1 MRGVDVLVGVP
12 PLLFILVL
20 LTGAGTGNGTLVAA
34 VAIVQAPL
42 IARVVRSAT
51 LEQSVRAFVEA
62 AVARGETVRAILLR
76 EIVPNIVPSVMADA
90 GLRLTYS
97 IILVASVN
105 FFGLGLQPPAAD
117 WALMISE
124 NRDGFDLNPWV
135 DHRARGHDRAADDRR
150 EPDRRRAG
158 AEPRALRR
166 AERRMTLGASKR
178 AACGSSCVDG
188 TPIIDGV
195 DLALE
200 PGRVLGLVG
209 ESGSGKTTTALAL
222 LGYAR
227 PGTRIAAGSVAIAG
241 ERLPLGDERAVRRAR
256 GRTISYVAQD
266 PSSALDPTVRI
277 GRAVQAMFDVPRRRP
292 AAVPGLLSAVGLP
305 SDEAFRRRYPHEVS
319 GGQRQR
325 VAIATALACEPRVV
339 VLDEPTTGLDVITQA
354 RVLDEIRRIQAEF
367 GIALVYVS
375 HDLAVVAEVADEI
388 AVLYAGRVVEHA
400 TTAELTAS
408 PRHPYTRGLLNS
420 IPDHALPRRLV
431 SMRGI
436 SAGVGAWPQG
446 CAFEPRCDQAVPA
459 CSVALPP
466 LLDTGGAWLV
476 RCPEFERTPPL
487 ALGDPLVAATAADE
501 PVPVLAVEGLAA
513 TYGAGRSQTTAVGDL
528 SFELHNGSCLAL
540 VGESGSGKT
549 TAARCIAGLHRP
561 AAGSILLDGKPLA
574 AHARD
579 RSARRPPPH
588 PDHLPE
594 PLRVAQPAP
603 PRRRGDRS
611 GRRGSCAASIAPRAS
626 ASSPSCSTRCGC
638 PRALHRRF
646 PGELSGG
653 ERQRVAIA
661 RALAADPAVLVCD
674 EITSALD
681 VSVQAAVLDLLD
693 GLRRR
698 LGLAILFITHDLGVV
713 AAIADH
719 VVVLEQ
725 GEVRERGPAGQ
736 VLTDPVDGYTRALV
750 DAAPRLPKAV

>member
-1 MRGVDVLVGVP
+1 M
-12 PLLFILVL
+12 
-20 LTGAGTGNGTLVAA
+20 TLA
-34 VAIVQAPL
+34 
-42 IARVVRSAT
+42 
-51 LEQSVRAFVEA
+51 LEA
-62 AVARGETVRAILLR
+62 L
-76 EIVPNIVPSVMADA
+76 
-90 GLRLTYS
+90 GLRIEL
-97 IILVASVN
+97 
-105 FFGLGLQPPAAD
+105 
-117 WALMISE
+117 
-124 NRDGFDLNPWV
+124 
-135 DHRARGHDRAADDRR
+135 
-150 EPDRRRAG
+150 
-158 AEPRALRR
+158 
-166 AERRMTLGASKR
+166 
-178 AACGSSCVDG
+178 VDG
-188 TPIIDGV
+188 TPIVDGV

-241 ERLPLGDERAVRRAR
+241 EPLALGDERAVRRAR

-266 PSSALDPTVRI
+266 PSSALDPSVRI
-277 GRAVQAMFDVPRRRP
+277 GRAVQAMFDVHGGDPQR
-292 AAVPGLLSAVGLP
+292 VPGLLAAVGLP
-305 SDEAFRRRYPHEVS
+305 SDESFRRRYPHEVS

-354 RVLDEIRRIQAEF
+354 RVLAEIRRIQAEF

-400 TTAELTAS
+400 ATGDLTAR

-466 LLDTGGAWLV
+466 LVETGAAWLV

-487 ALGDPLVAATAADE
+487 ALGDPLVAAAVAGE
-501 PVPVLAVEGLAA
+501 PAPVLAVEGLAA

-561 AAGSILLDGKPLA
+561 AAGSILLDGKALA

-579 RSARRPPPH
+579 RSRDDRRRIQIIFQNPFESLNPRHRVGEAIIRPARILRGI
-588 PDHLPE
+588 DRAEGKRELAELLDQVRLPS
-594 PLRVAQPAP
+594 RVAA
-603 PRRRGDRS
+603 
-611 GRRGSCAASIAPRAS
+611 
-626 ASSPSCSTRCGC
+626 
-638 PRALHRRF
+638 RF

-725 GEVRERGPAGQ
+725 GEVRERGPAVR
-736 VLTDPVDGYTRALV
+736 VLTNPHDGYTRALV

>member
-1 MRGVDVLVGVP
+1 M
-12 PLLFILVL
+12 
-20 LTGAGTGNGTLVAA
+20 TLA
-34 VAIVQAPL
+34 
-42 IARVVRSAT
+42 
-51 LEQSVRAFVEA
+51 LE
-62 AVARGETVRAILLR
+62 ARGLR
-76 EIVPNIVPSVMADA
+76 VE
-90 GLRLTYS
+90 
-97 IILVASVN
+97 
-105 FFGLGLQPPAAD
+105 LG
-117 WALMISE
+117 
-124 NRDGFDLNPWV
+124 
-135 DHRARGHDRAADDRR
+135 
-150 EPDRRRAG
+150 
-158 AEPRALRR
+158 
-166 AERRMTLGASKR
+166 
-178 AACGSSCVDG
+178 DG

-195 DLALE
+195 DLALS

-227 PGTRIAAGSVAIAG
+227 PGTRIAAGSVSIAG

-277 GRAVQAMFDVPRRRP
+277 GRAVQAMFDVHGGDPQR
-292 AAVPGLLSAVGLP
+292 VPGLLSAVGLP

-579 RSARRPPPH
+579 RSRDDRRRIQIIFQNPFESLNPRHRVGEAIIRPARILRGL
-588 PDHLPE
+588 DRAEGKRELAELLDQVRLPS
-594 PLRVAQPAP
+594 RVA
-603 PRRRGDRS
+603 S
-611 GRRGSCAASIAPRAS
+611 
-626 ASSPSCSTRCGC
+626 
-638 PRALHRRF
+638 RF

-725 GEVRERGPAGQ
+725 GEVRERGPAGR

>member
-1 MRGVDVLVGVP
+1 VTLALEARELRVE
-12 PLLFILVL
+12 LL
-20 LTGAGTGNGTLVAA
+20 
-34 VAIVQAPL
+34 
-42 IARVVRSAT
+42 
-51 LEQSVRAFVEA
+51 
-62 AVARGETVRAILLR
+62 
-76 EIVPNIVPSVMADA
+76 
-90 GLRLTYS
+90 
-97 IILVASVN
+97 
-105 FFGLGLQPPAAD
+105 
-117 WALMISE
+117 
-124 NRDGFDLNPWV
+124 
-135 DHRARGHDRAADDRR
+135 
-150 EPDRRRAG
+150 
-158 AEPRALRR
+158 
-166 AERRMTLGASKR
+166 
-178 AACGSSCVDG
+178 DG

-241 ERLPLGDERAVRRAR
+241 ERLALGDERAVRRAR

-277 GRAVQAMFDVPRRRP
+277 GRAVRAMLGVHGGDPGRVE
-292 AAVPGLLSAVGLP
+292 GLLSAVGLP

-375 HDLAVVAEVADEI
+375 HDLAVVAEVAVEI

-400 TTAELTAS
+400 RTAELTAR

-436 SAGVGAWPQG
+436 SAGVGAWPRG
-446 CAFEPRCDQAVPA
+446 CAFEPRCEQAVPA
-459 CSVALPP
+459 CSVALPR
-466 LLDTGGAWLV
+466 LVDTGAAWLV
-476 RCPEFERTPPL
+476 RCPEFGRTPPL
-487 ALGDPLVAATAADE
+487 ALGDPLVPAVAANE
-501 PVPVLAVEGLAA
+501 PAPVMAIEGLQA
-513 TYGAGRSQTTAVGDL
+513 TYGAGRSRMTAVRDL

-561 AAGSILLDGKPLA
+561 AAGSILLDGKALA

-579 RSARRPPPH
+579 RSRDDRRRIQIIFQNPFESLNPRHRVGEEIIRPARILRGL
-588 PDHLPE
+588 DRAAGKRELAELLEQVRLPS
-594 PLRVAQPAP
+594 RVA
-603 PRRRGDRS
+603 
-611 GRRGSCAASIAPRAS
+611 
-626 ASSPSCSTRCGC
+626 T
-638 PRALHRRF
+638 RF

-725 GEVRERGPAGQ
+725 GEVRERGPAGR

-750 DAAPRLPKAV
+750 DAAPRLPKAG